1 MVCLTLWR
9 KRSGFEF
16 LPPCHPEL
24 VSGCQLLVVSESTF
38 IGLMRAIAADPAA
51 RGLLDDTAVLE
62 LGNEGLILTHDMMAE
77 GVHWFSNADPADVAW
92 KLVAS
97 NLSDLAA
104 KGARPLGVLL
114 GFMLGEDEWD
124 RRFAAGLQEVLSRYD
139 TPLLGGDTVT
149 NRGDK
154 RALGLTAIGAASHRP
169 VPSRSGA
176 RPGDLLYVTGTL
188 GDALAGFELIDAGF
202 DEVGP
207 LARAF
212 NRPEPRLAQGQQLA
226 PLVHAMMDI
235 SDGLLLDSERMASAS
250 KVGISIDLAHIPLS
264 SLYVSYRGSTR
275 ESRVQAATWGDDYEL
290 LFAAPP
296 SAQMPGF
303 ATLIGHVTDGAGL
316 TLYDAE
322 GPVELPVSLGYQ
334 HH

>member
-1 MVCLTLWR
+1 MT
-9 KRSGFEF
+9 
-16 LPPCHPEL
+16 
-24 VSGCQLLVVSESTF
+24 SESTF
-38 IGLMRAIAADPAA
+38 IGLMRAMATHPAA
-51 RGLLDDTAVLE
+51 RGLLDDTAVIE
-62 LGNEGLILTHDMMAE
+62 FGDEALILTHDMMAE
-77 GVHWFSNADPADVAW
+77 GVHWHSNADPSDVAW

-124 RRFAAGLQEVLSRYD
+124 RKFAEGLQVVLKHYD
-139 TPLLGGDTVT
+139 VPLLGGDTVT

-154 RALGLTAIGAASHRP
+154 RALGLTVIGAATHRP

-176 RPGDLLYVTGTL
+176 QAGDLLYVTGTL

-207 LARAF
+207 LANAYT
-212 NRPEPRLAQGQQLA
+212 RPEPRLVEGQALA

-235 SDGLLLDSERMASAS
+235 SDGLLLDAERMASAS
-250 KVGISIDLAHIPLS
+250 KVGIAIDIASIPLS
-264 SLYVSYRGSTR
+264 PSYISYRGATLD
-275 ESRVQAATWGDDYEL
+275 SRIQAASWGDDYEL
-290 LFAAPP
+290 LFASPP
-296 SAQMPGF
+296 DGEIPAF
-303 ATLIGHVTDGAGL
+303 ATLIGVVTDGAGL
-316 TLYDAE
+316 SLHDDGRRIA
-322 GPVELPVSLGYQ
+322 LPPSLGYQ